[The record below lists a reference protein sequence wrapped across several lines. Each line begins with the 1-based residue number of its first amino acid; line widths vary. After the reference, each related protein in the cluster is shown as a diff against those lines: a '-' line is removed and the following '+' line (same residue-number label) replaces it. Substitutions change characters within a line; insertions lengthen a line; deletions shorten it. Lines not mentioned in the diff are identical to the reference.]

1 MVVPLKGE
9 RMLAA
14 VFVLALAADAAAS
27 VEKGAALYTE
37 KKCQMCHSVAGKGN
51 AKGSLDGVGDKLS
64 AADIRKWL
72 TEPAEMTKKAN
83 ATRKP
88 AMPSFAKLPAADLDA
103 LTAYLSSLKKK

>member
-1 MVVPLKGE
+1 MKGE

-14 VFVLALAADAAAS
+14 VFVLALAADSAS
-27 VEKGAALYTE
+27 VTKGAALYTE

-51 AKGSLDGVGDKLS
+51 AKGSLDGIGDKLS
-64 AADIRKWL
+64 AEDIKKWL

-103 LTAYLSSLKKK
+103 LTAYVSSLKK